1 MHYADMEDQYSLGV
15 VPKRDVVIVKGK
27 GARLWDDD
35 GREFIDCVGG
45 QGTANVGHCHEAVIE
60 AVTSQM
66 QKLTICP
73 EVFHNDLRAE
83 LLRTLAEIAP
93 EGLDQTFLCNSGAE
107 SVEAALKFAR
117 VSTGRT
123 NIVAAMRGFH
133 GRTMGALSATWNE
146 KYRKPFAPLVP
157 GFSHVKYND
166 VDALEAAVSSE
177 TAGVILE
184 VIQGEGGVRLGDGD
198 YLRRAEEIC
207 KESGA
212 LLIIDEVQTGFG
224 RTGRMFGS
232 EHHGLR
238 PDILCMA
245 KAMAGGLPMGATM
258 CASSRVTVPT
268 MSHGTTFGGNPV
280 ICAASIAAIGAIR
293 DEKMPEQAK
302 EKGKYFRQKLL
313 DLNASM
319 FRDVRGLGLL
329 IGVELKGK
337 VTPLLRG
344 LMERGVLA
352 LPAGNTVLRFLP
364 PLVISQ
370 DEIDTVVE
378 RLDETLR
385 SLKQ

>member
-1 MHYADMEDQYSLGV
+1 MNYADMEDQYSLGV

-27 GARLWDDD
+27 GARLWDDE

-45 QGTANVGHCHEAVIE
+45 QGTANVGHCHEGVVE
-60 AVTSQM
+60 AVTRQM
-66 QKLTICP
+66 QRLTICP

-83 LLRTLAEIAP
+83 LLKTLAEIAP
-93 EGLDQTFLCNSGAE
+93 EGLDRTFLCNSGAE

-123 NIVAAMRGFH
+123 EIVAAMRGFH

-166 VDALEAAVSSE
+166 AEALKAAVTSE

-184 VIQGEGGVRLGDGD
+184 VIQGEGGVRLGEGG
-198 YLRRAEEIC
+198 YLREAEAIC
-207 KESGA
+207 KNAGA

-224 RTGRMFGS
+224 RTGRMFGC
-232 EHHGLR
+232 EHYDLK
-238 PDILCMA
+238 PDILCVA

-258 CASSRVTVPT
+258 CSSSTVTVPT

-280 ICAASIAAIGAIR
+280 ICAAAIAAIKAIR
-293 DEKMPEQAK
+293 DEKMPEQAQK
-302 EKGKYFRQKLL
+302 NGEYFRQKLL

-337 VTPLLRG
+337 VTPLLKG

-378 RLDETLR
+378 KLDETLS